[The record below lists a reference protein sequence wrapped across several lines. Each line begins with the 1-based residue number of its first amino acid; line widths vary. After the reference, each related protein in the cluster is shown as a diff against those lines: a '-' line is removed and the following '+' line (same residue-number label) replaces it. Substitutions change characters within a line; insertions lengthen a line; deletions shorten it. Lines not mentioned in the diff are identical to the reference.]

1 MFLVCVLS
9 SCIKF
14 MFWIRFRLMF
24 CVRVPRSCST
34 FMFCIH
40 VPCSNSYICRQKKL
54 YWISYLSFQIW
65 NLGSQFRLT
74 FEELHSG
81 YHLKLT
87 VQASSSY
94 SEFMFRCHIPSSW
107 SEVMIWSHGPRTWSE
122 VMVRGHGSRSWS
134 DHCPSSEK
142 FQVMTLT
149 LAFQT
154 STNKFVL
161 LWLALEHCWMWRTSW

>member
-1 MFLVCVLS
+1 MLCIHLLNLCFKFMFLVCVLS

-65 NLGSQFRLT
+65 NLGSQLRNCTQAITWSLPFRLP
-74 FEELHSG
+74 
-81 YHLKLT
+81 
-87 VQASSSY
+87 V
-94 SEFMFRCHIPSSW
+94 HILSLCSDVISPAHGPRSW
-107 SEVMIWSHGPRTWSE
+107 SEVMVQGHGLRSWSE
-122 VMVRGHGSRSWS
+122 VMVQDRGLIIVQVLRNFRSW
-134 DHCPSSEK
+134 H
-142 FQVMTLT
+142 
-149 LAFQT
+149 
-154 STNKFVL
+154 
-161 LWLALEHCWMWRTSW
+161 WH